1 MTWDTR
7 HDRTTPISLAWGT
20 ARRSRPIV
28 LPKRIWCLRTFAVA
42 SAIEHFDTIRKCKDG
57 RLVPI
62 SLTVSPI
69 RDPSGTIVGAS
80 KIARNISERRRI
92 EGELQELQRRLM
104 GLAVASASILE
115 SPDTATVA
123 SAAIDI

>member
-7 HDRTTPISLAWGT
+7 HDRTTPISLAWDT

-28 LPKRIWCLRTFAVA
+28 FPKRIWCLRTFAVA
-42 SAIEHFDTIRKCKDG
+42 SAIEHFDTMRKCKDG

-69 RDPSGTIVGAS
+69 RTLGNHRWRVEDGAEHFLS
-80 KIARNISERRRI
+80 AADRRRA
-92 EGELQELQRRLM
+92 RR
-104 GLAVASASILE
+104 
-115 SPDTATVA
+115 TA
-123 SAAIDI
+123 AAADGSRGGVRVHSGISR